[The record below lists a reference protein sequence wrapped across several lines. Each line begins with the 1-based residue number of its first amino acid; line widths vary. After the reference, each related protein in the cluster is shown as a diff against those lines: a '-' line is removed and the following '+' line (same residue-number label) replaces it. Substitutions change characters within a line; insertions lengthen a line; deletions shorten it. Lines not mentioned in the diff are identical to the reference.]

1 MSLRLYKSNDETY
14 NVIKI
19 VEHNHNNIEALN
31 KISDIDNEPYYN
43 DDKILTQKDNIE
55 DTEVDNALSVVNQ
68 MKLHSFDWNDG
79 SNPHQKIGFVADEL
93 EEIDSRLAVGGGWDI
108 TTNPDGKEEKV
119 MNVKTVDTFDM
130 MGYVVKAIQ
139 ELSEQ
144 IQKLK
149 DA

>member
-55 DTEVDNALSVVNQ
+55 DTMIQYNFTNIKANK
-68 MKLHSFDWNDG
+68 KLTIV
-79 SNPHQKIGFVADEL
+79 P
-93 EEIDSRLAVGGGWDI
+93 IDKNGNTIDLHDSKVIVQNFKRNNEGETNI
-108 TTNPDGKEEKV
+108 TTNI
-119 MNVKTVDTFDM
+119 MFDTSSNKNEWVYDDRYINYTDSIKYNTEF
-130 MGYVVKAIQ
+130 K
-139 ELSEQ
+139 
-144 IQKLK
+144 
-149 DA
+149 